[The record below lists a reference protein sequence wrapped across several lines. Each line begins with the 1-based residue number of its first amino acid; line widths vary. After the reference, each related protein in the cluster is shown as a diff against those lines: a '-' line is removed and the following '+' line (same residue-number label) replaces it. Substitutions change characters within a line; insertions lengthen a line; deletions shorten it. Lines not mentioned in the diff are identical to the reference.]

1 MEEFKK
7 TIDIERILKE
17 KNPALHKWLPKFI
30 INYIK
35 RKIHE
40 DRINECVWINRNKF
54 GYDFNTG
61 CLQYVGAKVTWE
73 GMENLPET
81 GGVILAANHPLGGID
96 GLAVIY
102 AISQKRKDVRAIVND
117 ILTNLTNFDGV
128 LMGVN
133 TVGITSADVL
143 KTVDAFYASSGV
155 SFIFPAGL
163 VSRKQKGKIEDL
175 EWKKSFI
182 TKSILYNKPILPLY
196 VDGKNSSFFYNFALW
211 RKHLGIKANIEM
223 FFLPDEM
230 FSQTNKNIHLKFG
243 KPIMPDMFDKSKTHL
258 QWAQVI
264 KQKVYDLE
272 KE

>member
-7 TIDIERILKE
+7 IIDIEKILKE

-96 GLAVIY
+96 GLAVLH
-102 AISQKRKDVRAIVND
+102 AVSQKRKDVRAIVND

-133 TVGITSADVL
+133 TVGI
-143 KTVDAFYASSGV
+143 
-155 SFIFPAGL
+155 
-163 VSRKQKGKIEDL
+163 
-175 EWKKSFI
+175 
-182 TKSILYNKPILPLY
+182 
-196 VDGKNSSFFYNFALW
+196 
-211 RKHLGIKANIEM
+211 
-223 FFLPDEM
+223 
-230 FSQTNKNIHLKFG
+230 
-243 KPIMPDMFDKSKTHL
+243 
-258 QWAQVI
+258 
-264 KQKVYDLE
+264 
-272 KE
+272 